1 MTRLV
6 EAVIAR
12 LRSASGL
19 IVVRSVE
26 ELLAGLKSA
35 SNPATFAT
43 LVATPLV
50 AAVVVMV
57 TRAFVPLTKGTKS
70 QIKTPS
76 TLLHVP
82 WVLVAETNV
91 TEEGSVSVST
101 NDVAIEGPLLFIVI
115 V

>member
-1 MTRLV
+1 MLK
-6 EAVIAR
+6 
-12 LRSASGL
+12 SASGL
-19 IVVRSVE
+19 IVVSKVD

-70 QIKTPS
+70 QITTPA
-76 TLLHVP
+76 TLLQVP

-91 TEEGSVSVST
+91 TESGSVSVNTS
-101 NDVAIEGPLLFIVI
+101 DVAVEGPLLLIVS